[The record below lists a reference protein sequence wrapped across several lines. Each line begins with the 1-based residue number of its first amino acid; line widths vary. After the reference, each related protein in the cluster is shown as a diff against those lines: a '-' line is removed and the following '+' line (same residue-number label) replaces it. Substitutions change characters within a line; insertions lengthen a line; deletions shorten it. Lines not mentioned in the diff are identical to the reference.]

1 MELEQRARER
11 LMEAAELQ
19 QRLAAV
25 RATAADRTG
34 TVTVTVDATGH
45 VLDLEF
51 ARTAADT
58 TPDRLRTASLEAI
71 AAAHAAADEQLAR
84 ATEGLASAAS
94 LQDMI
99 RGKVPAETL
108 RALEDELAKYDED
121 GAR

>member
-1 MELEQRARER
+1 
-11 LMEAAELQ
+11 
-19 QRLAAV
+19 
-25 RATAADRTG
+25 
-34 TVTVTVDATGH
+34 
-45 VLDLEF
+45 
-51 ARTAADT
+51 
-58 TPDRLRTASLEAI
+58 LRTASLGAI
-71 AAAHAAADEQLAR
+71 AAARAAADEQLAR